1 MIIDRRSAT
10 LLIAA
15 AASTAGLRQAAA
27 QTVNAALLPGSWRL
41 TGVYDLFEDG
51 SRRETWGAKPMGL
64 IQLTPGGLFS
74 AQIMAGDRVPRQGG
88 VPSDP
93 VGPSIAY
100 WGRYRLDAAA
110 GSFTTEVE
118 QSSWPAWNGA
128 TIRRSIAELTPQ
140 RLKVVADPIRDPVR
154 GPFRPHLEFERLE

>member
-1 MIIDRRSAT
+1 MINRRAAT
-10 LLIAA
+10 MLIAA
-15 AASTAGLRQAAA
+15 AASGTAVSEAMA
-27 QTVNAALLPGSWRL
+27 QTVDAALLPGSWRL
-41 TGVYDLFEDG
+41 TDVYDLFEDG
-51 SRRETWGAKPMGL
+51 SRRETWGAKPKGI

-110 GSFTTEVE
+110 GTFTTEVE

-128 TIRRSIAELTPQ
+128 SIRRSIAELTRQ
-140 RLKVVADPIRDPVR
+140 RLKVVADPIRDPAR